1 MSTNKFDWS
10 VPQKLS
16 PVALLLILGKIL
28 KDSWPLLLIIVGRM
42 IINNQEE
49 SKRNSSVGL
58 FFVLGISVLILLVHF
73 SQLINFF
80 LFRISVQSGELIVNS
95 GFLSK
100 SKTIIPINRIQSI
113 HVIESYLHKLTN
125 TCELKIETAGTDATE
140 IEIKAIGKEK
150 AQLLQELLQHKVEAS
165 NLTNSL
171 DQVQIMSIQFRDLL
185 KLAISENHIKTFLI
199 ILAFAYSRLEDVK
212 QIFGADT
219 SKMLDQQLD
228 QADLS
233 ESGILTLLI
242 VGFFI
247 TLWVSFIR
255 VILRYHE
262 MSVTSNKKGFQMEW
276 GFLQTQQKRLTQNKV
291 QLISWNSNFLRKILG
306 IRILRFFMAGE
317 DLVKIKQHIQLP
329 IMHAHLLYQLAL
341 PYQAV
346 WPSSNTESKMVHA
359 SFGWRNTIFFAVPI
373 AVVSAFPFY
382 LWNPWFIFF
391 PVLVLLYLAISNWVK
406 YQKFTYWFSETS
418 IQIKK
423 GIWGEE
429 NVLLN
434 FNKVQH
440 VMIKSSPFQRHRNL
454 VTVEL
459 HTAGETVII
468 PYITIEQAQY
478 LADLALLNVEFL

>member
-233 ESGILTLLI
+233 KSGILTLLI

-306 IRILRFFMAGE
+306 IRILRFFMAG
-317 DLVKIKQHIQLP
+317 
-329 IMHAHLLYQLAL
+329 
-341 PYQAV
+341 
-346 WPSSNTESKMVHA
+346 
-359 SFGWRNTIFFAVPI
+359 
-373 AVVSAFPFY
+373 
-382 LWNPWFIFF
+382 
-391 PVLVLLYLAISNWVK
+391 
-406 YQKFTYWFSETS
+406 
-418 IQIKK
+418 
-423 GIWGEE
+423 
-429 NVLLN
+429 
-434 FNKVQH
+434 
-440 VMIKSSPFQRHRNL
+440 
-454 VTVEL
+454 
-459 HTAGETVII
+459 
-468 PYITIEQAQY
+468 
-478 LADLALLNVEFL
+478 

>member
-1 MSTNKFDWS
+1 
-10 VPQKLS
+10 
-16 PVALLLILGKIL
+16 
-28 KDSWPLLLIIVGRM
+28 
-42 IINNQEE
+42 
-49 SKRNSSVGL
+49 
-58 FFVLGISVLILLVHF
+58 
-73 SQLINFF
+73 
-80 LFRISVQSGELIVNS
+80 
-95 GFLSK
+95 
-100 SKTIIPINRIQSI
+100 
-113 HVIESYLHKLTN
+113 
-125 TCELKIETAGTDATE
+125 
-140 IEIKAIGKEK
+140 
-150 AQLLQELLQHKVEAS
+150 
-165 NLTNSL
+165 
-171 DQVQIMSIQFRDLL
+171 
-185 KLAISENHIKTFLI
+185 
-199 ILAFAYSRLEDVK
+199 
-212 QIFGADT
+212 
-219 SKMLDQQLD
+219 
-228 QADLS
+228 
-233 ESGILTLLI
+233 
-242 VGFFI
+242 
-247 TLWVSFIR
+247 
-255 VILRYHE
+255 
-262 MSVTSNKKGFQMEW
+262 
-276 GFLQTQQKRLTQNKV
+276 
-291 QLISWNSNFLRKILG
+291 
-306 IRILRFFMAGE
+306 
-317 DLVKIKQHIQLP
+317 HIQLP

-459 HTAGETVII
+459 HTAGETVKI
-468 PYITIEQAQY
+468 PYITLEQAQY